1 MQYIAL
7 TGISS
12 QVLKELQENRI
23 RTLEIHS
30 PHNFIS
36 VYGTKVGD
44 LIFLTKSS
52 YSDIK
57 AGTIGVLV
65 KIKERQV
72 SMHRLVSRSEEMFEE
87 CETFAA
93 RLQLQMQGIARVR
106 KVGDIVMG
114 SPFFVD
120 ADSVTY
126 LEAK

>member
-12 QVLKELQENRI
+12 QVLKELQQNSI
-23 RTLEIHS
+23 RTIEIQS

-36 VYGTKVGD
+36 IYNTEVGD

-52 YSDIK
+52 YNDINT
-57 AGTIGVLV
+57 GTIGLLAM
-65 KIKERQV
+65 IKERKI
-72 SMHRLVSRSEEMFEE
+72 SMHRFVSRSQDMFEE
-87 CETFAA
+87 YETFAA
-93 RLQLQMQGIARVR
+93 RIQLQLKGIARVR
-106 KVGDIVMG
+106 VVGDTVMG

>member
-12 QVLKELQENRI
+12 QVLKELQENKI
-23 RTLEIHS
+23 RTIEIHS
-30 PHNFIS
+30 PQNFIS
-36 VYGTKVGD
+36 VYNTEVGD

-52 YSDIK
+52 YNDINI
-57 AGTIGVLV
+57 GTIGLLAM
-65 KIKERQV
+65 IKERKI
-72 SMHRLVSRSEEMFEE
+72 SMHHFVSRSQEMFEE
-87 CETFAA
+87 YETFTA
-93 RLQLQMQGIARVR
+93 RVQLQVKGIARVR
-106 KVGDIVMG
+106 MVGVSVIG

>member
-12 QVLKELQENRI
+12 QVLKDLQENRI
-23 RTLEIHS
+23 RTIEIHS

-36 VYGTKVGD
+36 VYNTEVGD

-57 AGTIGVLV
+57 AGTIGVLI
-65 KIKERQV
+65 KIKEKHV

-114 SPFFVD
+114 SPLFVD

>member
-12 QVLKELQENRI
+12 QVLKELQENCI
-23 RTLEIHS
+23 RTIEIHS
-30 PHNFIS
+30 PHNFLS
-36 VYGTKVGD
+36 VYHTEVGD
-44 LIFLTKSS
+44 LLFLTKSS
-52 YSDIK
+52 YNDIK
-57 AGTIGVLV
+57 TGTIGILA
-65 KIKERQV
+65 KIKERHI
-72 SMHRLVSRSEEMFEE
+72 SMHRFVSRSQEMFEE

-93 RLQLQMQGIARVR
+93 RIQLQLQGIARVR
-106 KVGDIVMG
+106 TVGDAVMG